1 MNEERCCPIAEC
13 NVEVERERM
22 SSETVSEDTLLVS
35 VFRLGGAMFGIPA
48 AQIQE
53 VVQMGS
59 LTPVR
64 HAPPFIIG
72 IRNLRG
78 RIVTV
83 IDLRARLELGE
94 ADRGLDSRILIVDS
108 EGELVGLLVD
118 RVDDIVFLREE
129 DMSPP
134 PSNLGALKEKALR
147 GVYRSTHGLV
157 TLLDH
162 NPILEADAKSSNAK
176 AARP

>member
-1 MNEERCCPIAEC
+1 
-13 NVEVERERM
+13 M
-22 SSETVSEDTLLVS
+22 SNQSRNHPAWTHPVDADGHSESRPEDTLLVS
-35 VFRLGGAMFGIPA
+35 VFRLGDAMFAIPA

-59 LTPVR
+59 VTPVH
-64 HAPPFIIG
+64 HAPACIVG

-83 IDLRARLELGE
+83 MDLGMRLELDD
-94 ADRGLDSRILIVDS
+94 ALRGPDSRILIVDS

-118 RVDDIVFLREE
+118 RVDDTIFLQPEN
-129 DMSPP
+129 MSPP
-134 PSNLGALKEKALR
+134 PPNLGALQADALR
-147 GVYRSTHGLV
+147 GVYRCPNGLV

-162 NPILEADAKSSNAK
+162 KTILKPSEKTS
-176 AARP
+176 AAVAGRR

>member
-1 MNEERCCPIAEC
+1 MSNEAQ
-13 NVEVERERM
+13 
-22 SSETVSEDTLLVS
+22 SEDTLLVS
-35 VFRLGGAMFGIPA
+35 VFRLGSAMFGIPA

-59 LTPVR
+59 VTPVH
-64 HAPPFIIG
+64 HAPACIVG

-83 IDLRARLELGE
+83 IDLGLRLELGE
-94 ADRGLDSRILIVDS
+94 GQRGAESRIMIVDS

-118 RVDDIVFLREE
+118 RMDDTIFLQPEA
-129 DMSPP
+129 MSPP
-134 PSNLGALKEKALR
+134 PPNLGALQESAMR
-147 GVYRSTHGLV
+147 GVYRCPDGLV

-162 NPILEADAKSSNAK
+162 NIILKPTEKTS
-176 AARP
+176 AALVGSR